1 MLTPLFAYLD
11 PGAGA
16 TILQIVLAGTAG
28 VAAAAKIRMNRIK
41 RRLGRAEETEVDAE
55 PDKDGHLAE

>member
-1 MLTPLFAYLD
+1 MFTPLFAYLD

-41 RRLGRAEETEVDAE
+41 RRLGRAEEADADVE
-55 PDKDGHLAE
+55 RDKDAHPAE